1 MEPAPEPPD
10 SVPSSIL
17 PASLRV
23 AVVVNGNAR
32 NVTTEVISTLHQIMM
47 GGDLFVSRSLVEA
60 AEIAKT
66 LVERGYGT
74 VLTGG
79 GDGTFTTMVTK
90 VVKEAEQ
97 QGKPL
102 PRFGFLK
109 LGTGNALAY
118 VVGAAGAK
126 RQELAADIQRL
137 RLETGSRKINLVD
150 VEDTLTPFCG
160 FGLDALVLE
169 DYQHV
174 KGVLN
179 GTALGRVVPGL
190 VGYAIASTTRT
201 LPRYLFAQAPECR
214 VINTGDA
221 VFRIDESGQPMAQPI
236 AHGEVVYQGP
246 ARLVGISTIPYYG
259 FGLRAFP
266 NAEDRKDRMQLRIAN
281 LGVLQYSTNLR
292 EVWNGRYRNPK
303 LLFDFLIQSVSI
315 EMNPPTAFQIGGDAV
330 GRRSRVNVR
339 LSRKPIRLVDF
350 YAASAAE

>member
-1 MEPAPEPPD
+1 MDAIPEPPQSSPA
-10 SVPSSIL
+10 SVL

-32 NVTTEVISTLHQIMM
+32 NVTDEVISTLHQIMM

-60 AEIAKT
+60 NEIART

-109 LGTGNALAY
+109 MGTGNALAY

-126 RQELAADIQRL
+126 RRELAADIQRL
-137 RLETGSRKINLVD
+137 RVETGSRKINLVE
-150 VEDTLTPFCG
+150 VENTLTPFCG

-174 KGVLN
+174 KKALS
-179 GTALGRVVPGL
+179 GTPLARMVPGF
-190 VGYAIASTTRT
+190 VGYAIASATRT
-201 LPRYLFAQAPECR
+201 IPRYVLQQAPDCR
-214 VINTGDA
+214 VVNQGEPA
-221 VFRIDESGQPMAQPI
+221 YRLNEKGEPVGPPI
-236 AHGEVVYQGP
+236 GEGEVLYQGP
-246 ARLVGISTIPYYG
+246 ARLLAASTIPYYG

-266 NAEDRKDRMQLRIAN
+266 FAQDRPDRMQLRIAN
-281 LGVLQYSTNLR
+281 LGVWQMSAHFR
-292 EVWNGRYRNPK
+292 ELWSGRYQNSK
-303 LLFDFLIQSVSI
+303 AIFDFLVQAVAI
-315 EMNPPTAFQIGGDAV
+315 EMNPPTSFQIAGDVV
-330 GRRSRVNVR
+330 GHRARVNLR
-339 LSRKPIRLVDF
+339 LSPKPIRLVDF
-350 YAASAAE
+350 YAATGSD